1 MQCFWKIEDG
11 RFSWSVVVPP
21 NTMATVYVPA
31 QSVEA
36 VSVNGQQG
44 GASPVVDLLRMDKN
58 HALFKVSSGCYWF
71 LSKSECRSA
80 LGAVEASAGGYVNI
94 MILW

>member
-1 MQCFWKIEDG
+1 ML
-11 RFSWSVVVPP
+11 SP

-44 GASPVVDLLRMDKN
+44 RASTVVDLLRMDKN

-94 MILW
+94 MI

>member
-44 GASPVVDLLRMDKN
+44 GASPVVDFLRMEKDR
-58 HALFKVSSGCYWF
+58 AVFKVNSGRYRF
-71 LSKSECRSA
+71 LSKSVCRA
-80 LGAVEASAGGYVNI
+80 APGAVDASAGGHANDMTY
-94 MILW
+94 